1 MQFDEEVSGY
11 LNSAH
16 MHSFIQFLEQESKET
31 RSAVLNSPAISSNS
45 VLTLQKAKEKIN
57 KLRSE
62 LATAQDTIRS
72 LHLENQ
78 KLNETL
84 QDKEKAHN
92 EKLCSIISRHDKTME
107 SNIQYYLPRFIEKL
121 LKEKETYIN
130 KISQLKQKNKKLSD
144 SHAAE
149 ISKMKTKHVH
159 DMKMLK
165 EAMKTEENRR

>member
-1 MQFDEEVSGY
+1 MQYDEEISGY

-16 MHSFIQFLEQESKET
+16 MHNFIQFLEQEDKET
-31 RSAVLNSPAISSNS
+31 RPGVPNSPTISSNS
-45 VLTLQKAKEKIN
+45 VSTLQKAKEKIT

-62 LATAQDTIRS
+62 LATAQDTISS
-72 LHLENQ
+72 LHLENR
-78 KLNETL
+78 KLKETL
-84 QDKEKAHN
+84 QDKVKANN
-92 EKLCSIISRHDKTME
+92 EKLSSLISRHDKTME

-121 LKEKETYIN
+121 LNEKETYIN
-130 KISQLKQKNKKLSD
+130 KISQLKQKNKKLND

-149 ISKMKTKHVH
+149 ISKMKTKHLH